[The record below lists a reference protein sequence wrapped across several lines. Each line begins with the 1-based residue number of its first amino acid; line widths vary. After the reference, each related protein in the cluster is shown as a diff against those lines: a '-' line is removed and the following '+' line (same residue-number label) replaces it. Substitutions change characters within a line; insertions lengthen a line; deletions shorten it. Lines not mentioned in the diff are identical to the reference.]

1 MEEFIKI
8 FTVSA
13 PLGAILCTAIW
24 LQIFLFEDR
33 KDEEV
38 KKLYKSLALFSIVF
52 GILGYVVARNCIG
65 YIPNEGDRAF
75 YEFFSRLGLIIAIAN
90 GTIIVGS
97 PLIKLFIIL
106 SILNPFGII
115 GKIVLAV
122 HIHKSLKKLLKN
134 IHQHKA

>member
-24 LQIFLFEDR
+24 LQIFLFENR
-33 KDEEV
+33 KKEEV
-38 KKLYKSLALFSIVF
+38 KKFYKSLALFSIVF

-75 YEFFSRLGLIIAIAN
+75 YEFFSKLGLIVAISN
-90 GTIIVGS
+90 GIVIVGS
-97 PLIKLFIIL
+97 PLLKLFIFL

-122 HIHKSLKKLLKN
+122 HIHRNVKKLLKSA
-134 IHQHKA
+134 HKQQT

>member
-1 MEEFIKI
+1 MEDFLKI
-8 FTVSA
+8 FAVSA
-13 PLGAILCTAIW
+13 PLGAILNTTIW
-24 LQIFLFEDR
+24 LQIFLFGDR

-38 KKLYKSLALFSIVF
+38 KKLYKTLALLAIVL
-52 GILGYVVARNCIG
+52 GIIGYVITKNCIG
-65 YIPNEGDRAF
+65 YIPNEDRAF
-75 YEFFSRLGLIIAIAN
+75 YEFFTKLGLIIAIAN

-122 HIHKSLKKLLKN
+122 HIHKSLKKTAKK
-134 IHQHKA
+134 HTST